1 MEENNKVVEVQNN
14 ETTDEQNVTPE
25 AEHIDTPQEK
35 KKRRIKTVLKI
46 AALVAFVLGI
56 IGGFSNGC
64 IRCTNCG
71 DDDTRF
77 FVYASGTDVNGVA
90 YKSCVGPAGCLGF
103 GLGTKC
109 WPTECTYVKQYGS
122 EQGTLSGCVTYYNS
136 MGCISNSDVKS
147 EGKYTD
153 SLTCMGISCTGK
165 RYVETVAETTQAKQ
179 TSTCLGMS
187 CGGKR
192 LLIPR
197 TTIVKC
203 LDSLKMAVG
212 EKSKLR

>member
-1 MEENNKVVEVQNN
+1 MEEENKVVEVQNSDGAN
-14 ETTDEQNVTPE
+14 EQTVASQGE
-25 AEHIDTPQEK
+25 AVETPQEK
-35 KKRRIKTVLKI
+35 KKRRIKTILKI
-46 AALVAFVLGI
+46 LALVIFVLGI

-77 FVYASGTDVNGVA
+77 LVYASGTDVNGVA

-103 GLGTKC
+103 GLGSKC
-109 WPTECTYVKQYGS
+109 WPTECTYVKQHGS

-136 MGCISNSDVKS
+136 LGCISNSDVKS

-153 SLTCMGISCTGK
+153 SLTCLGISCTGK

-187 CGGKR
+187 CGDKAATDPKNYNSK
-192 LLIPR
+192 IPR
-197 TTIVKC
+197 QFKDGC
-203 LDSLKMAVG
+203 WGK
-212 EKSKLR
+212 E